1 MVDAPRPELYDA
13 AALARVQP
21 SYFVLMRNR
30 IIAEG
35 KARGFKVIDMQPYFI
50 AAYGSDGQRFEHP
63 TDGHW
68 NAHGHEV
75 ATAAV
80 LEALA
85 GWLPLAAKEGQ

>member
-1 MVDAPRPELYDA
+1 
-13 AALARVQP
+13 
-21 SYFVLMRNR
+21 
-30 IIAEG
+30 
-35 KARGFKVIDMQPYFI
+35 MQPYFI

-80 LEALA
+80 LESLA